1 MSKTETLKTKLIY
14 SSERLLNIVNE
25 LPKELSAI
33 KSTDSSGRDEQDLF
47 EIVKSISSKFDQLS
61 EELDSPFKIAV
72 VGSQGT
78 GKSTVVNL
86 LLGEALM
93 PSTTMENESAVI
105 RLAYPTNN
113 FHNGQAVF
121 ELFDGTTTTTTIE
134 EATRI
139 IDKNKRSNTE
149 DEFVK
154 KIKYVTF
161 YKESEQLK
169 KIELVNTPGMNVLTD
184 DFYPKIKHLF
194 TEADIIIWVNSGE
207 QILDDFNSWLIKKI
221 HADNNKIVGLITFP
235 DKLYK
240 QDENTG
246 VTDVVS
252 QFMEKLEDGKL
263 IRVENKIGLFIFNG
277 NFAQISESHKTNLK
291 FINDIDDLEED
302 EEKLKMLYN
311 FFHHGFAYSD
321 DPKNIEILKKYN
333 LYGLEDFSDLV
344 QLDDK
349 FNLESFYN
357 YCLDNDYCNL
367 NDDSNTALYTEKGL
381 KLLGEASQ
389 YYSFGRFSEDYLL
402 PMSLESKYE
411 LVKGRLD
418 RMLSKSD
425 NKDNSISR
433 LIQIKE
439 QLELKK
445 KKLGEKEQN
454 EIEEFDNIIELLKK
468 EYKEWHTNQ
477 IDFQTNK
484 YSDELIDIIISGIEK
499 DINGADFMKEIAN
512 SLTPRFLKSNK
523 ETAVSIKISKIIS
536 DSIEKILPK
545 NIQDIANDA
554 NNQIEYI
561 LIKMQKDYLS
571 QKNTLKP
578 KKNPVNINF
587 SSNIDTS
594 LILKQINLLL
604 KPLLKKIMVELA
616 KKDLRKGANTFIKK
630 NITKPIIILIRKLL
644 TKMGINFAKKKAAS
658 VATKGAMG
666 PMGWFLLIVDLA
678 MSANDFHNM
687 YKEMKSTLGTQM
699 KNEPS
704 FKHGFVYEAEKV
716 YNSIIDA
723 VVKDLTKCSSEE
735 RENVSF
741 IINGIIASEN
751 ILIELDKYT
760 INTKEEAIA

>member
-14 SSERLLNIVNE
+14 SSERLRNIANE
-25 LPKELSAI
+25 LPKELSTI
-33 KSTDSSGRDEQDLF
+33 KSTDSSGRDEQDLY
-47 EIVKSISSKFDQLS
+47 EIVKSLSSKFDQLS

-93 PSTTMENESAVI
+93 PSTTLENESAVI
-105 RLAYPTNN
+105 RLAYPKDD
-113 FHNGQAVF
+113 FHDGQAIF

-139 IDKNKRSNTE
+139 IDKNKRGNTE
-149 DEFVK
+149 NEFVK

-357 YCLDNDYCNL
+357 YCLDNDYCRL
-367 NDDSNTALYTEKGL
+367 NDDSTTALYTEKGL

-389 YYSFGRFSEDYLL
+389 YYSFVRFSEDYLL
-402 PMSLESKYE
+402 PMSLKSKYD
-411 LVKGRLD
+411 LVTGRLD
-418 RMLSKSD
+418 RILSKSES
-425 NKDNSISR
+425 KDNSISR

-439 QLELKK
+439 KLELKK
-445 KKLGEKEQN
+445 KELGENEQIK
-454 EIEEFDNIIELLKK
+454 IEEFNNIIKLLNS
-468 EYKEWHTNQ
+468 EYRQWHANQ
-477 IDFQTNK
+477 IDFQTNN
-484 YSDELIDIIISGIEK
+484 YSDDLIDIIISRIEK
-499 DINGADFMKEIAN
+499 EINGSDFLKEIGN
-512 SLTPRFLKSNK
+512 SLIPNFLKSNE
-523 ETAVSIKISKIIS
+523 ETAVSKKISIIIS
-536 DSIEKILPK
+536 ETIEKILTEK
-545 NIQDIANDA
+545 IKGISVEA

-561 LIKMQKDYLS
+561 LIKMQQDYLTK
-571 QKNTLKP
+571 KNTFKT
-578 KKNPVNINF
+578 KNNSVNFNP
-587 SSNIDTS
+587 SLNIDTS

-604 KPLLKKIMVELA
+604 KPLLIKIMAELA

-630 NITKPIIILIRKLL
+630 NITKPIIILIRKIL
-644 TKMGINFAKKKAAS
+644 TKWGVKFAKKKAVETA
-658 VATKGAMG
+658 AKGAMG
-666 PMGWFLLIVDLA
+666 PIGWFLLIVDVA
-678 MSANDFHNM
+678 MSAKDFHNM
-687 YKEMKSTLGTQM
+687 YKEMKKTLGTQM

-704 FKHGFVYEAEKV
+704 FREGFKEEAEKV
-716 YNSIIDA
+716 YNSIIDT
-723 VVKDLTKCSSEE
+723 VIKDITASFAEE
-735 RENVSF
+735 REDISF
-741 IINGIIASEN
+741 IINGINASEN
-751 ILIELDKYT
+751 ILIELDKH
-760 INTKEEAIA
+760 TKKEDIA

>member
-1 MSKTETLKTKLIY
+1 MSKTQTLKSKLIY
-14 SSERLLNIVNE
+14 SSERLLNIANE

-47 EIVKSISSKFDQLS
+47 EIVKSLSSKFDQLS

-93 PSTTMENESAVI
+93 PSTTLENESAVI
-105 RLAYPTNN
+105 RLAYPIDN
-113 FHNGQAVF
+113 FHDGQAVF
-121 ELFDGTTTTTTIE
+121 ELFDGNTTTTTIE
-134 EATRI
+134 EANRL
-139 IDKNKRSNTE
+139 IDKNKRSNAE
-149 DEFVK
+149 YEFVK

-221 HADNNKIVGLITFP
+221 HADNDKIVGLITFP

-291 FINDIDDLEED
+291 FINDVDDLEED

-333 LYGLEDFSDLV
+333 LYGLEDFSDFV
-344 QLDDK
+344 QLDDQ

-357 YCLDNDYCNL
+357 YCLDNDYCHL
-367 NDDSNTALYTEKGL
+367 NDDSTTALYTEKGL

-389 YYSFGRFSEDYLL
+389 YYSFGRFSEEYLL
-402 PMSLESKYE
+402 PMSLQSKYE
-411 LVKGRLD
+411 SVKSRLD
-418 RMLSKSD
+418 RMLSKSES
-425 NKDNSISR
+425 KDNSISR

-439 QLELKK
+439 KLELKK
-445 KKLGEKEQN
+445 EELGENEQVK
-454 EIEEFDNIIELLKK
+454 IEEFNNIIKSLKT
-468 EYKEWHTNQ
+468 EYKHWHTNQ

-484 YSDELIDIIISGIEK
+484 YSDELIDIIVGKIEK
-499 DINGADFMKEIAN
+499 DINGADFMKEIVN
-512 SLTPRFLKSNK
+512 SLTPRFLKSDK
-523 ETAVSIKISKIIS
+523 ETAISMKFSKIIS
-536 DSIEKILPK
+536 EAIEKILPK
-545 NIQDIANDA
+545 NIEDIANDA

-561 LIKMQKDYLS
+561 LIKMQQDFLS
-571 QKNTLKP
+571 QKNTLNT
-578 KKNPVNINF
+578 KNNHVNINF
-587 SSNIDTS
+587 SSNINTS
-594 LILKQINLLL
+594 QILSKISVLL
-604 KPLLKKIMVELA
+604 KPLLKKVMIELA
-616 KKDLRKGANTFIKK
+616 KKDLRKGGNTFIKK
-630 NITKPIIILIRKLL
+630 NIIKPIVILIRKLL
-644 TKMGINFAKKKAAS
+644 TKMGVNFAKKKAAS
-658 VATKGAMG
+658 AATKGAMG
-666 PMGWFLLIVDLA
+666 PFGWLLLIGDVV

-687 YKEMKSTLGTQM
+687 YKEMKKTLGDQM
-699 KNEPS
+699 KEEPS
-704 FKHGFVYEAEKV
+704 FREGFIEEAERV
-716 YNSIIDA
+716 YNSIIDIVIIDITA
-723 VVKDLTKCSSEE
+723 SFAEE
-735 RENVSF
+735 REDISF
-741 IINGIIASEN
+741 IIKGINASEN
-751 ILIELDKYT
+751 ILIELDKH
-760 INTKEEAIA
+760 TKKEDIA

>member
-1 MSKTETLKTKLIY
+1 MSKSETLKTKLLY
-14 SSERLLNIVNE
+14 SSERLRNIANE
-25 LPKELSAI
+25 LPKELSNI

-47 EIVKSISSKFDQLS
+47 EIVKSLSSKFDQLS
-61 EELDSPFKIAV
+61 KELESPFKIAV

-93 PSTTMENESAVI
+93 PSTTLENESAVI
-105 RLAYPTNN
+105 RLAYPKDN
-113 FHNGQAVF
+113 FHDGQAIF
-121 ELFDGTTTTTTIE
+121 ELFDGTTKTTTIE
-134 EATRI
+134 EATHI

-161 YKESEQLK
+161 YKESDQLK

-184 DFYPKIKHLF
+184 DFYPKVKHLF

-263 IRVENKIGLFIFNG
+263 IRIENKIGLFIFNG

-302 EEKLKMLYN
+302 EGKLRMLYN
-311 FFHHGFAYSD
+311 FLHHGFAYSD
-321 DPKNIEILKKYN
+321 DPNNIEILKKYN
-333 LYGLEDFSDLV
+333 LYGLEDFIDLV
-344 QLDDK
+344 QLDEK
-349 FNLESFYN
+349 FSLESLYN
-357 YCLDNDYCNL
+357 YCLDNDYCHL
-367 NDDSNTALYTEKGL
+367 NVDSAAALYTEKGL

-402 PMSLESKYE
+402 PMSLESKHE

-418 RMLSKSD
+418 RMISKSES
-425 NKDNSISR
+425 KDNSISR

-445 KKLGEKEQN
+445 RELGENEQN
-454 EIEEFDNIIELLKK
+454 KIEGFNNIIKLLKS
-468 EYKEWHTNQ
+468 EYKQWYANQ
-477 IDFQTNK
+477 IDFQTNN
-484 YSDELIDIIISGIEK
+484 YSDELIDIIISRIEK
-499 DINGADFMKEIAN
+499 EINGSDFLKEIGN
-512 SLTPRFLKSNK
+512 SLTPSFFKSNK
-523 ETAVSIKISKIIS
+523 ESAVSKKISTIIS
-536 DSIEKILPK
+536 ETIEKILPERIK
-545 NIQDIANDA
+545 GISEEA

-561 LIKMQKDYLS
+561 LIKMQQDYLTK
-571 QKNTLKP
+571 KNTFNSKHNSVNF
-578 KKNPVNINF
+578 NP
-587 SSNIDTS
+587 SLNIDNS
-594 LILKQINLLL
+594 LIIKQINLIL

-630 NITKPIIILIRKLL
+630 NITKPIVILIRKIL
-644 TKMGINFAKKKAAS
+644 TKWGVKFAKKKAAET
-658 VATKGAMG
+658 AAKGAMG
-666 PMGWFLLIVDLA
+666 PVGWFLLIVDVA

-687 YKEMKSTLGTQM
+687 YKEMKKTLGTQM

-704 FKHGFVYEAEKV
+704 FRERFKEEAVKV
-716 YNSIIDA
+716 YNSIIDT
-723 VVKDLTKCSSEE
+723 VIIDLTSSFAEK
-735 RENVSF
+735 RDDISF
-741 IINGIIASEN
+741 IINGINASEN
-751 ILIELDKYT
+751 ILIELDKY
-760 INTKEEAIA
+760 ISNNKE